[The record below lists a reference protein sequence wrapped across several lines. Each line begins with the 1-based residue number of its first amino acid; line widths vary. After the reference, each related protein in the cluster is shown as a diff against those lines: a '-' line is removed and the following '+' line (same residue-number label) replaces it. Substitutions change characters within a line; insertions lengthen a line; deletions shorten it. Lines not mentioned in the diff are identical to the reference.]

1 MSGFRQAGADVPEQV
16 RHRLPSAARGLS
28 APVGTVKGIT
38 MLRKLAFVVGSAS
51 LVAASVAHAL
61 GLGDIRPGSGLN
73 QPLNAEIQL
82 VALRGV
88 APEEIRATIASADE
102 FDRAGIERVY
112 ALNDLKLVVQG
123 TADGEAVIK
132 LRTNDA
138 VREPFLN
145 FIVEL
150 NWPNGRLLR
159 EYTLLLDPPVFADE
173 APVVTARPRVQTP
186 ATTTG
191 TVTSAPAPARQPSE
205 TAAPA
210 APVGNTMAGAD
221 SYGPINANDTLW
233 SIASRVRPND
243 SVTVQQTLVAIL
255 KANPQAFINN
265 NPNQMRQGETLR
277 IPSADDIA
285 AVPHRR
291 ALAEFVGAG
300 AVVETAR
307 RSGSADGTSAGSG
320 RLTLAAPPENF
331 STGKGGA
338 SREAAEVLN
347 QENEALRGE
356 LGKLVDKTQK
366 LEKLVQLKDQQL
378 AAVTG
383 KAPDSTVPVEEPA
396 PSTLTETP
404 SAETGAVDTTDTS
417 TMPDLATTEPAVSQP
432 VVEEPPVEK
441 PKKKPTTPAKPV
453 EEPSFLEDFLGEN
466 WLIYL
471 LGLAG
476 VIVGGLGFLFWKR
489 RQVAEENFHESLLPL
504 EPDDDDSMRIEDD
517 LNLPEVGEDFLAPPP
532 VSASSEN
539 VTTPAEAVA
548 DPLGESDIYIA
559 YGKYEQAEQL
569 LLRALQDDPH
579 RHELRVK
586 LLECYAEMQEQS
598 KFRDQVAMFQDAI
611 DADPQLAKQVA
622 KLQQRAWPSDHFS
635 TKTAPTPIPSADD
648 IFGSVG
654 VGKTAAAPAPLEET
668 SWAPTRKESVASDF
682 DNEGEFNLDLDAD
695 LANLGKAETA
705 APAAELDLGV
715 DDSEFSFD
723 LDEPAN
729 LSPKAQADWQPEQ
742 EPTPSRASAA
752 DDSFN
757 LDDMDSDLPS
767 GDELGMGDIDEIAT
781 KLDLARAYIEMHEVD
796 GAKEILQEV
805 ISEGNAQ
812 QKQEAQALL
821 AKL

>member
-1 MSGFRQAGADVPEQV
+1 
-16 RHRLPSAARGLS
+16 
-28 APVGTVKGIT
+28 

-51 LVAASVAHAL
+51 LVAASVVHAL

-88 APEEIRATIASADE
+88 APSDIRVSLASVEE

-112 ALNDLKLVVQG
+112 ALNDVKLAVEG
-123 TADGEAVIK
+123 TPDGEAIIK
-132 LRTNDA
+132 VRTQDA

-145 FIVEL
+145 FIVEI

-173 APVVTARPRVQTP
+173 APVVAARPRAQAPVTSTGTVSSVPVTP
-186 ATTTG
+186 ATTPREPASTSG
-191 TVTSAPAPARQPSE
+191 TVSAPLA
-205 TAAPA
+205 
-210 APVGNTMAGAD
+210 NTMAGAD
-221 SYGPINANDTLW
+221 SYGPVSSNDTLW
-233 SIASRVRPND
+233 SIASRVRPSD

-255 KANPQAFINN
+255 KANPQAFVNN
-265 NPNQMRQGETLR
+265 NPNQMKQGETLR
-277 IPSADDIA
+277 IPSAEEIA
-285 AVPHRR
+285 SVPHRR

-307 RSGSADGTSAGSG
+307 RSSGTSSESSGSG
-320 RLTLAAPPENF
+320 RLTLAAPPEQY

-347 QENEALRGE
+347 QENEALRGQI
-356 LGKLVDKTQK
+356 GKLVDKTQK
-366 LEKLVQLKDQQL
+366 LEKLVQLKDEQL
-378 AAVTG
+378 ASVTG
-383 KAPDSTVPVEEPA
+383 KPATSTSVPDSTLPDTTLPATGSEAQPSTDPVGLAESTSPVESSEPAPVEE
-396 PSTLTETP
+396 T
-404 SAETGAVDTTDTS
+404 
-417 TMPDLATTEPAVSQP
+417 
-432 VVEEPPVEK
+432 PVEK

-453 EEPSFLEDFLGEN
+453 EEPSFFEDLLGEN
-466 WLIYL
+466 WLLYL
-471 LGLAG
+471 IGLFGVIIAG
-476 VIVGGLGFLFWKR
+476 VGFLFWKR
-489 RQVAEENFHESLLPL
+489 RQVAEENFQESLLPL
-504 EPDDDDSMRIEDD
+504 EMDDESHMRIEDD

-532 VSASSEN
+532 APVAN
-539 VTTPAEAVA
+539 DVATPAEAVA

-569 LLRALQDDPH
+569 LTRALQDQPN

-586 LLECYAEMQEQS
+586 LLECYAEMQEQN
-598 KFRDQVAMFQDAI
+598 KFRDQVAMVQDAL
-611 DADPQLAKQVA
+611 DADPQLAKQVE
-622 KLQQRAWPSDHFS
+622 KLQQRAWPKDSFS
-635 TKTAPTPIPSADD
+635 NRTAPTPLPSADD

-654 VGKTAAAPAPLEET
+654 VGASSAPAKAAPAPAPKPAPKPAPAPAPVAET
-668 SWAPTRKESVASDF
+668 SWAPSRKENIAADF
-682 DNEGEFNLDLDAD
+682 DNAGEFDLDLDAD
-695 LANLGKAETA
+695 LSNVAKTEA
-705 APAAELDLGV
+705 APISLEPEL

-723 LDEPAN
+723 LEDSKPLAASSN
-729 LSPKAQADWQPEQ
+729 DWQAQ
-742 EPTPSRASAA
+742 EPSPSRASAM
-752 DDSFN
+752 DSSFN

-781 KLDLARAYIEMHEVD
+781 KLDLARAYIEMHETD

>member
-1 MSGFRQAGADVPEQV
+1 
-16 RHRLPSAARGLS
+16 
-28 APVGTVKGIT
+28 

-112 ALNDLKLVVQG
+112 ALNDLKMVVQG

-132 LRTNDA
+132 LRTTDA

-191 TVTSAPAPARQPSE
+191 TITSAPVRTPQPNE
-205 TAAPA
+205 TAAPS

-221 SYGPINANDTLW
+221 SYGPISANDTLW

-307 RSGSADGTSAGSG
+307 RSGSAGSTTSGSG

-383 KAPDSTVPVEEPA
+383 KAPDSSAPVEEPA
-396 PSTLTETP
+396 PSTVAETP
-404 SAETGAVDTTDTS
+404 ATDAGSVEATPGTT
-417 TMPDLATTEPAVSQP
+417 PDMSTEPAASLPAAETAEQAP
-432 VVEEPPVEK
+432 AEK

-453 EEPSFLEDFLGEN
+453 EQPSFFEDLLGEN
-466 WLIYL
+466 WLLYL

-504 EPDDDDSMRIEDD
+504 EPEDDDSMRIEDD

-532 VSASSEN
+532 AAASNEN
-539 VTTPAEAVA
+539 VSGSTEAVA

-586 LLECYAEMQEQS
+586 LLECYAEMQDQH

-611 DADPQLAKQVA
+611 DADPQLAKQVE

-654 VGKTAAAPAPLEET
+654 VGKTAAAPAPVQES

-682 DNEGEFNLDLDAD
+682 DNDGEFNLDLDAD
-695 LANLGKAETA
+695 LANLGKAE
-705 APAAELDLGV
+705 APAPVAELDLAA

-723 LDEPAN
+723 LDEPASLN
-729 LSPKAQADWQPEQ
+729 PKAQADWQPEQ
-742 EPTPSRASAA
+742 EPTPSRASAV
-752 DDSFN
+752 DSSFN
-757 LDDMDSDLPS
+757 LDDMDAELPS

-805 ISEGNAQ
+805 VSEGNAQ